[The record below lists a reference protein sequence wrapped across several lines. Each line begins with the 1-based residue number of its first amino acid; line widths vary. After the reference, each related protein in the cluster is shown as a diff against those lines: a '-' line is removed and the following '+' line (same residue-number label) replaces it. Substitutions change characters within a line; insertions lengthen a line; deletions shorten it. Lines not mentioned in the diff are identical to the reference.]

1 MTLIACVG
9 NKNGEKHERE
19 RAAFGMDYTEKLAR
33 MEDGLQF
40 LRRARHEEVIT
51 YTSKYLDLH
60 DVRIV
65 PSFTQETLPIWM
77 VANPSAGAR
86 EEGVRRVLRRVAQ
99 LGDGWLTYNITP
111 ELLRE
116 RVDVLAQLRREE
128 GQTET
133 GQPVAVQVNYTI
145 GDTEQEAVDIA
156 TRAWGRYNSRG
167 VSIDKLRTIS
177 AIGTAKQAA
186 SFINE
191 LYAAGATEVLLHPLD
206 DDTARQVERASTQF
220 LPLLPT
226 GAKLA

>member
-1 MTLIACVG
+1 
-9 NKNGEKHERE
+9 
-19 RAAFGMDYTEKLAR
+19 
-33 MEDGLQF
+33 
-40 LRRARHEEVIT
+40 
-51 YTSKYLDLH
+51 
-60 DVRIV
+60 
-65 PSFTQETLPIWM
+65 M